1 MQIVGLPRHLPPT
14 GTPLAPREWWA
25 GYRPSPSS
33 LADFGAAL
41 GRYVGAPRVWLAS
54 SGRTA
59 LRLLLTALQTQP
71 HLQGRT
77 EVLLPGY
84 TCPSVAK
91 VVVDAGLT
99 PRLVDLDPMTL
110 TYMEGGVALAVG
122 PQTLAVMV
130 VHPFGLPVDVAE
142 ARAAA
147 DAVGAVMVEDA
158 AQALGAR
165 LDGRAVG
172 MHGAAGLY
180 SFGPGKPL
188 ALGGGG
194 MVATSD
200 EGLAQALA
208 AVWATLPGAA
218 GAWPWARM
226 ALFRLAFQPSL
237 WWLATRLGA
246 QRVGDQEASW
256 GYTLT
261 GFAPAQAAVGLRLL
275 PRLDA
280 INAQRRRRAQRLTA
294 ALADL
299 PPITLTRHAGGA
311 ADATY
316 LRFPLLAATPAL
328 ADALEQRLW
337 AAGIGVG
344 RMYRRTLPEFF
355 PQLAGPRL
363 PGAERVA
370 TTLLTLPTNHHV
382 QDRDLDRMAAL
393 VHETTRTA

>member
-1 MQIVGLPRHLPPT
+1 MRSVALPRHLPPT
-14 GTPLAPREWWA
+14 ATPLAPREWLA
-25 GYRPSPSS
+25 GLTPPRSS

-41 GRYVGAPRVWLAS
+41 GRYIGAPHVGLAS

-59 LRLLLTALQTQP
+59 LRLLLTALQAQP
-71 HLQGRT
+71 YLQGRT
-77 EVLLPGY
+77 EVALPGY

-91 VVVDAGLT
+91 VVLDAGLT
-99 PRLVDLDPMTL
+99 PRLVDLDPATL
-110 TYMEGGVALAVG
+110 TYGEGSVAQVVG
-122 PQTLAVMV
+122 PKTLAVMV
-130 VHPFGLPVDVAE
+130 VHPFGLPVDVDE
-142 ARAAA
+142 ARDVAAS
-147 DAVGAVMVEDA
+147 VGAAMVEDA

-172 MHGAAGLY
+172 MHGDAGLY

-200 EGLAQALA
+200 DGLAQALA
-208 AVWATLPGAA
+208 SAWAKLPHAA

-226 ALFRLAFQPSL
+226 ALFRLAFQPPL

-256 GYTLT
+256 GYALT
-261 GFAPAQAAVGLRLL
+261 GFARAQAAVGMHLL
-275 PRLDA
+275 PQLDA
-280 INAQRRRRAQRLTA
+280 INARRRRHAQRLA
-294 ALADL
+294 AVLSDFPQVTMPVYAE
-299 PPITLTRHAGGA
+299 
-311 ADATY
+311 DAIY

-337 AAGIGVG
+337 AAGMGVG

-355 PQLAGPRL
+355 PQLAGSRL

-370 TTLLTLPTNHHV
+370 RTLLTLPTHHYV
-382 QDRDLDRMAAL
+382 QDRDLERMAAI
-393 VHETTRTA
+393 VREVVCAH